1 MTVKYK
7 SVKEFKEM
15 ISQKEISNKEI
26 IQEVFNL
33 IDDNKGLNTFITLNE
48 ENSIKKA
55 EYFDNNPSELSL
67 AGIPIAQKDLF
78 CTKAVS
84 YTHLTLPTTPYV

>member
-1 MTVKYK
+1 MTIKYK

-33 IDDNKGLNTFITLNE
+33 IDDNKGLNAFITLNE

-55 EYFDNNPSELSL
+55 EYFD
-67 AGIPIAQKDLF
+67 
-78 CTKAVS
+78 TVS
-84 YTHLTLPTTPYV
+84 YTHLTLPTTEAV